1 MKPGS
6 LILYI
11 DNAGGG
17 FHQLLRK
24 EAGIFKMKTLFGP
37 LKHELYSNPSFNVKR
52 FGYTPCLET
61 KVTVHIW
68 SKHLQRAHSNMND
81 SCEDGTSILNPIT
94 DSNHPNVA
102 PNNNRGSGRPVQR
115 PAVDNPAINYRF
127 PSYDP
132 FDNQN
137 VLRNAPNLAWENWPP
152 IPPPQPPCY
161 IHGVH
166 SSGAQGTP
174 KRKVPA
180 QPPVLNRPQAN
191 GPQFSKKNV
200 ASNNPNLNDRKAL
213 SIIFY
218 KNSLLCAF
226 LQRIKKLFSKRKI
239 KSILWVT
246 KTVLFFFLEY
256 A

>member
-24 EAGIFKMKTLFGP
+24 EAGVCRMKTLFGP

-81 SCEDGTSILNPIT
+81 SCEDGTSILNPII
-94 DSNHPNVA
+94 DLNHPNVS

-115 PAVDNPAINYRF
+115 PTVDNPAINYRF
-127 PSYDP
+127 PSYVP
-132 FDNQN
+132 VDNRN
-137 VLRNAPNLAWENWPP
+137 VLRNTPHPVLENRPLIVQP
-152 IPPPQPPCY
+152 QSPYCIPA
-161 IHGVH
+161 VH
-166 SSGAQGTP
+166 PSGAHHNSANSRPKQGTP
-174 KRKVPA
+174 KRNVPA
-180 QPPVLNRPQAN
+180 RPPVRSQPRANRSLESNPQPAR
-191 GPQFSKKNV
+191 NV
-200 ASNNPNLNDRKAL
+200 ESQSFGRSN
-213 SIIFY
+213 
-218 KNSLLCAF
+218 
-226 LQRIKKLFSKRKI
+226 
-239 KSILWVT
+239 
-246 KTVLFFFLEY
+246 EY
-256 A
+256 DDCCCCGCVIS